1 MTVYTLL
8 ALLIFLLFGPLS
20 AALLLWQRL
29 TARRYVTAQPA
40 RPPFLSDVP
49 DGNEDAL

>member
-29 TARRYVTAQPA
+29 GQRRYIAV
-40 RPPFLSDVP
+40 RPRDVA
-49 DGNEDAL
+49 GGEDERPS

>member
-1 MTVYTLL
+1 MTTLDVL
-8 ALLIFLLFGPLS
+8 LLIIFVTVGLAA